1 MALCI
6 ARSSFCY
13 KPIAKGDEPVID
25 ALNGLVEKHPAIGF
39 WKSFKRLR
47 RAGNEWN
54 HKKVY
59 RIYTQLGL
67 NIRRRTRKR
76 LPARVK
82 QALFQPDTINKV
94 WSIDYMTESLW
105 DGRRVRLLNI
115 MDDFSREMLILEI
128 DTSLPALRLLR
139 ALDRLKESRGVP
151 EMIRVDNGPEFISTK
166 LELWCQENK
175 VTLAFIQPGR
185 PMQNGYVE
193 RSNGS
198 IRTELLNAYVW
209 RSLSDLRIKAE
220 EYRQDFNN
228 CRPHDSLGDL
238 TPVEYAKT

>member
-6 ARSSFCY
+6 ARSTFCY
-13 KPIAKGDEPVID
+13 KPMAKADEPVID

-39 WKSFKRLR
+39 WKCYKRLK
-47 RAGNEWN
+47 RAGTEWN

-82 QALFQPDTINKV
+82 QSLFQPDAINKV

-128 DTSLPALRLLR
+128 DTSLPALRLIRVLE
-139 ALDRLKESRGVP
+139 RLKETRGVP
-151 EMIRVDNGPEFISTK
+151 QMIRVDNGPEFISTK
-166 LELWCQENK
+166 LELWCQDNK

-185 PMQNGYVE
+185 PMQNGFVE

-198 IRTELLNAYVW
+198 IRKELLNAYV
-209 RSLSDLRIKAE
+209 
-220 EYRQDFNN
+220 
-228 CRPHDSLGDL
+228 
-238 TPVEYAKT
+238 